1 MSFDKFRLAV
11 EPSDL
16 SQADKSKKGVSSF
29 LKLCDGSR
37 TVNYTKKNY
46 WALGNLAKFIFGLFY
61 YLRICTIEK

>member
-37 TVNYTKKNY
+37 TVNYTKKL
-46 WALGNLAKFIFGLFY
+46 LGTWQFGKIYIWSILLFKD
-61 YLRICTIEK
+61 LHD

>member
-37 TVNYTKKNY
+37 TVNYTKKKL
-46 WALGNLAKFIFGLFY
+46 LGTWQFGKIYIWSILLFKD
-61 YLRICTIEK
+61 LHD

>member
-37 TVNYTKKNY
+37 TVNYTKKTIGHLAI
-46 WALGNLAKFIFGLFY
+46 WQNL
-61 YLRICTIEK
+61 YLVDSII